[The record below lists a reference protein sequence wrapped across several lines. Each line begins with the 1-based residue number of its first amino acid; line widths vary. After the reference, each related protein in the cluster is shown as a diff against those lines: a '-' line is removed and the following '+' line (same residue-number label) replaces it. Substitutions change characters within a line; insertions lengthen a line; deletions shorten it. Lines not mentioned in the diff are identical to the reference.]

1 MRVRVVW
8 SLVIQ
13 FRVGY
18 VMIFSDKLSPA
29 RHEVV
34 LTSSSIEIDS
44 SAPSVLSAFV
54 HRCRT
59 IVIGVGSRHSMSFKS
74 ISGLPF
80 DITSTG
86 RMISLRAVAF
96 LVTLAIMIPFMVSF
110 MVTVGITY
118 MLACALPR
126 FVVLSVVPV
135 MVFVVF
141 VRGCRWAP
149 EEPRRSVSPMLDRH
163 ALGGGRRRVLGY
175 VSMLRFMCNI

>member
-1 MRVRVVW
+1 
-8 SLVIQ
+8 
-13 FRVGY
+13 
-18 VMIFSDKLSPA
+18 
-29 RHEVV
+29 
-34 LTSSSIEIDS
+34 
-44 SAPSVLSAFV
+44 
-54 HRCRT
+54 
-59 IVIGVGSRHSMSFKS
+59 MSFKS

-149 EEPRRSVSPMLDRH
+149 EQPRRSVSPMLDRH

-175 VSMLRFMCNI
+175 VSMLGFVCNI